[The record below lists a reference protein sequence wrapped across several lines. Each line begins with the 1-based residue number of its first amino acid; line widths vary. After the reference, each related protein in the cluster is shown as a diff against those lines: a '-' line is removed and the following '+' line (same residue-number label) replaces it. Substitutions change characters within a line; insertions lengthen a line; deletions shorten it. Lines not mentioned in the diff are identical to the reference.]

1 MREHELAPHPYQMG
15 GSGEGSAQLR
25 WAASWNP
32 SGIAN
37 SGPPRRTHNPI
48 PTFMRSKNDADNIL
62 RSSHFSM
69 LLNTV
74 HQFDKENYFSL

>member
-1 MREHELAPHPYQMG
+1 
-15 GSGEGSAQLR
+15 
-25 WAASWNP
+25 
-32 SGIAN
+32 
-37 SGPPRRTHNPI
+37 
-48 PTFMRSKNDADNIL
+48 MRSKNDADNIL